1 MLKYNILIKQ
11 SSILLLSL
19 ATVFATAS
27 HQKLEA
33 QETEGNTTLE
43 EVSEGEDVVVGEE
56 VTVRGETTEVDPGV
70 SFLMQEEGFLEG
82 DEVLVINVSEKI
94 LPEGVEEL
102 PLQVT
107 GELGTLVLA
116 DVEREYGLDLD
127 PELYVDYESQPV
139 IFADYMVLSP
149 EIEDVSESPENYYD
163 MEIAL
168 QGEVD
173 DIRNAYAFT
182 LEEDELFEGDELL
195 IINATGEP
203 IPEEDEAVVVT
214 GIVRPFVKAEFDRD
228 YDLTWDLDVQEEIE
242 AEYTE
247 KPVLV
252 VDSIYPSAQDDGLFE

>member
-1 MLKYNILIKQ
+1 MLDYKLLLKQ
-11 SSILLLSL
+11 SSVLLLSL
-19 ATVFATAS
+19 AAVFATAT

-33 QETEGNTTLE
+33 QETEENVTIDEITD
-43 EVSEGEDVVVGEE
+43 GEDVAVGEE
-56 VTVRGETTEVDPGV
+56 VTVRGEVTEVEPGI
-70 SFLMQEEGFLEG
+70 SFVMQDDDFLSG
-82 DEVLVINVSEKI
+82 DEVLVINTSQKT
-94 LPEGVEEL
+94 LPEGVDDL

-107 GELGTLVLA
+107 GEVGALVLA

-139 IFADYMVLSP
+139 IFANYMVLSP
-149 EIEDVSESPENYYD
+149 EIEDVSESPENYYGL
-163 MEIAL
+163 EIAL

-214 GIVRPFVKAEFDRD
+214 GMVRPFIKAEFDRD
-228 YDLTWDLDVQEEIE
+228 YDLTWDLDIQEEIE

-252 VDSIYPSAQDDGLFE
+252 VDSIYPSAKEDGLF

>member
-1 MLKYNILIKQ
+1 MLDYNLLIKR

-19 ATVFATAS
+19 ATVFATSS

-33 QETEGNTTLE
+33 QEEEENVTIE
-43 EVSEGEDVVVGEE
+43 EVTEGEDVAVGEE
-56 VTVRGETTEVDPGV
+56 VTVRGEVTEVEPGV
-70 SFLMQEEGFLEG
+70 SFVMQDDDFLSG
-82 DEVLVINVSEKI
+82 DEVLVINTSQKT
-94 LPEGVEEL
+94 LPEGGDDL

-107 GELGTLVLA
+107 GEVGALVLA

-149 EIEDVSESPENYYD
+149 DIEEVSESPENYYG

-203 IPEEDEAVVVT
+203 TPEEDEAIVVT
-214 GIVRPFVKAEFDRD
+214 GMVRPFVKAEFDRD
-228 YDLTWDLDVQEEIE
+228 YDLTWDLDVQQEIE

-252 VDSIYPSAQDDGLFE
+252 VDSIYPSAKEDGLF